1 MCLQNKKCPSSQSS
15 GTKGKPSAV
24 PPAFA
29 WILHTHFCPCNG
41 GHPSCS
47 HRPLPGE
54 PSDTHQGGFQPVT
67 ASLWD
72 GQTRYFPVQHISTN
86 HNLYHIFCVLA
97 RGNRKVVD
105 FFGWFGGEGV
115 PSPGTGDGPVLFPR
129 RKSTKSAH
137 KGRGVSMPLAPYVSP
152 HPKTTQRGA
161 PAPLWILP
169 ASPMVVLFSGQHH

>member
-29 WILHTHFCPCNG
+29 RIFHAHFYPCNG
-41 GHPSCS
+41 GPPSCS

-161 PAPLWILP
+161 QPLFGF
-169 ASPMVVLFSGQHH
+169 SPHALWLSCLFE